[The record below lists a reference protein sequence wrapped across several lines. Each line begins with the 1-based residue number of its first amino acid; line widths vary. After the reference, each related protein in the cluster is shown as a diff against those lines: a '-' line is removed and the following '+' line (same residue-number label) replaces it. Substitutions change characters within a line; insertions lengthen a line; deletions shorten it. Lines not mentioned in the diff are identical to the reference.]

1 MPLEDPP
8 AISLIETYSTDEI
21 GLLYFA
27 NCHETNVYLLRC
39 LLYCLFVKCRDG
51 VGEGQFNQVLLY
63 EMDAIRNIVYNKVL
77 CLRLGGNVTWM
88 YYTLPSIF
96 RMNMLKYSEITNFSV
111 VKSNCV
117 LKLIL
122 IF

>member
-1 MPLEDPP
+1 M
-8 AISLIETYSTDEI
+8 
-21 GLLYFA
+21 
-27 NCHETNVYLLRC
+27 
-39 LLYCLFVKCRDG
+39 FVKWRDG

-63 EMDAIRNIVYNKVL
+63 EMDAIRKIVFNKVL
-77 CLRLGGNVTWM
+77 CLILGGNVTWM
-88 YYTLPSIF
+88 YCTLPSIF
-96 RMNMLKYSEITNFSV
+96 GKNMLKYSEITTFSV

>member
-1 MPLEDPP
+1 M
-8 AISLIETYSTDEI
+8 
-21 GLLYFA
+21 
-27 NCHETNVYLLRC
+27 
-39 LLYCLFVKCRDG
+39 FVKCRDG

-63 EMDAIRNIVYNKVL
+63 DMDGIIKVVFNKVL

-88 YYTLPSIF
+88 YCTLPSIF
-96 RMNMLKYSEITNFSV
+96 GMNMLKCSEITTFSV